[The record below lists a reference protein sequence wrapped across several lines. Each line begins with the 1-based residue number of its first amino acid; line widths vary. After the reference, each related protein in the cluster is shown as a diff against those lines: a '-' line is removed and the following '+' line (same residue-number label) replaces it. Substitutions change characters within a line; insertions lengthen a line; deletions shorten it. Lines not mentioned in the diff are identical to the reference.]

1 MTKKILFFKF
11 SVLVFTTIVF
21 VLTLHGISHAETFT
35 HIYVDAVNGTNAP
48 TGRGSAA
55 KPYQSITFALLLSA
69 RNNLPDPWHV
79 HIRPGTYDA
88 DLAKSANAREIFPL
102 KLRREMIFEGT
113 TTAEECVIDGQ
124 HTGAALVPI
133 LHGEDTEGVTIR
145 NLTIQNSLR
154 TNGFGGIILHD
165 PTGTKE
171 TPSTLEGCIVHNN
184 KGGGVWSNMPLIL
197 TGNTFSSNGGAGV
210 RTNRSTA
217 ATNNIFSD
225 NGTGLFIDGDSTG
238 DIFENTFQNNRIN
251 GGLHVKGTLKA
262 NVAHNTF
269 NNNSGHSGGFYART
283 FTGDV
288 THNAFNNNTGYG
300 GGGGFYA
307 RTFTGDV
314 THNTFN
320 NNSSNDGGGGFYART
335 FTGDVAHNAF
345 NNNSGGSY
353 GGGFFARTFTGDV
366 THNAFNNNSG
376 SYGGGF
382 FAETFTGDVTHNTFT
397 RNTSIS
403 EGGGLRVETFTG
415 NVTHNIFD
423 SNSSGSGSGFHLA
436 RSTTSTVE
444 VFNNIFFNNTARNTG
459 NAVTARHAT
468 HFMNNL
474 FMISDELSEGVSSA
488 HTIWVSSPQ
497 CRFHNNIFSGVK
509 TAIYTEG
516 TFDLPITHNLFHDVK
531 VDFVEQA
538 GNNLG
543 NDLLFW
549 ELVAVNATNNLE
561 GAPLLVDP
569 VTLRDFH
576 LQAASP
582 AINAGT
588 NQFAPS
594 DDFDGVARPIGETV
608 DIGPYEYGGKPAPT
622 DDKEPVVDKP
632 IVDDPVVEMPKVK
645 IYWTTA
651 GKIQRA
657 NLDGSNIETLLTTG
671 LEYPEG
677 IALDVA
683 GDKMYW
689 TDSGTRSIQRANL
702 DGSNIETLLTTG
714 LEDPRGIA
722 LDMAGDKMYWVDL
735 GARSIQRANLDGS
748 NIETLVVTGKY
759 PRDIALDVAGGKMY
773 WTDFGTRSIQR
784 ANLDGTNVETLTTAK
799 DLQDIALD
807 VAGGKMY
814 WTDGFGGIKRNN
826 LDGAQAETLIT
837 DLNFLTDIDLDIA
850 GNKMYWIG
858 GEGGL
863 IQRANLDGSNIEDIA
878 SQKLALYSGIALG
891 ISRQSLDRT
900 PQRLE
905 IVSGVDQQGSINTAL
920 ANPFVVKVRDGSGS
934 AFAGVAV
941 TFAITGGGGSL
952 SIESATTDADG
963 RAESTLTLG
972 PDVGAN
978 TVSVSV
984 SGIQQ
989 TITFTAVSTPPETS
1003 LLVVEGTIT
1012 HTDGSPAEAGL
1023 PVTVTIGSTTQT
1035 AVSAAGGNYR
1045 VTFINLAGVVASS
1058 LDTVEVQVLREMT
1071 SESAEKTV
1079 QLSSEQIIAQK
1090 ATIDLQFLPPTAAEY
1105 LLSVPSG
1112 ISLIHV
1118 PLKVTSIDGVA
1129 QTIESV
1135 SDLYDALGGINTINL
1150 LITHNPTTQQWVS
1163 YLGAQDKGKI
1173 ADKALTDDL
1182 GIMANMKVPVSLRLR
1197 GDALGTDGSS
1207 AITLHP
1213 GTNLVGVPLRD
1224 RRIARVSD
1232 LLFIEGIEGN
1242 VSVIIVSGNGQFK
1255 TVARP
1260 GDAGD
1265 IPITGGQSFILIA
1278 QEAATVAITGT
1289 GWYIA
1294 PGAAAAPPTVG
1305 GARVLPLTGLQA
1317 EGATPV
1323 LAVSGS
1329 IVHEVTRL
1337 NKVGFRV
1344 IAKNLSTGK
1353 VVSRERRS
1361 AFPAI
1366 TGDEGVGYRL
1376 TFVDTEMGWA
1386 AQIGDIL
1393 EISAQSPDPL
1403 IGVQPLRYTVTADD
1417 VKRSQIQLG
1426 ELVAYE
1432 IPAETQLLS
1441 NYPNP
1446 FNPETWIPYRLAED
1460 AFVTLIIYDR
1470 SGRVVRTL
1478 EVGHRIAAAYENR
1491 SKAVYWDGRNEFG
1504 ESVASGVYFYH
1515 LSAGDYSATR
1525 RMVILK

>member
-1 MTKKILFFKF
+1 MTKKTLFFKF
-11 SVLVFTTIVF
+11 SILVFTTIVF
-21 VLTLHGISHAETFT
+21 ALTLHGISHALTFT

-88 DLAKSANAREIFPL
+88 DLAKPVNAREIFPL

-154 TNGFGGIILHD
+154 TNGVGGIILHD

-210 RTNRSTA
+210 WTNRSTA

-225 NGTGLFIDGDSTG
+225 NTNIFSDNTRAGLFIDGDSTG
-238 DIFENTFQNNRIN
+238 DIFENTFQNNGAS
-251 GGLHVKGTLKA
+251 GGLHVTGTLKA

-269 NNNSGHSGGFYART
+269 NNNNVGRH
-283 FTGDV
+283 
-288 THNAFNNNTGYG
+288 
-300 GGGGFYA
+300 GGGFYA
-307 RTFTGDV
+307 G
-314 THNTFN
+314 
-320 NNSSNDGGGGFYART
+320 
-335 FTGDVAHNAF
+335 
-345 NNNSGGSY
+345 
-353 GGGFFARTFTGDV
+353 TFTGDV
-366 THNAFNNNSG
+366 THNAFNNNSVG
-376 SYGGGF
+376 VFGGGF
-382 FAETFTGDVTHNTFT
+382 YAETFTGDVTHNTFT
-397 RNTSIS
+397 RNTSDRGGGFFAGTFTGDVTHNTFNNNNSDGGGFFANAFTGDVIHNAFNNNNS
-403 EGGGLRVETFTG
+403 NSNGGGFSVYTFTGDVTHNTFTRNTSHRGGGLGVRTFTG

-423 SNSSGSGSGFHLA
+423 SNSGRESGGFHLEK
-436 RSTTSTVE
+436 STTNTVK
-444 VFNNIFFNNTARNTG
+444 VFNNIFFNNTARDTG
-459 NAVTARHAT
+459 NAVIARHAT

-509 TAIYTEG
+509 TAIYTDG

-594 DDFDGVARPIGETV
+594 DDFDGVARPVGKTV

-622 DDKEPVVDKP
+622 DNKEPVVDKP
-632 IVDDPVVEMPKVK
+632 IVDDPVVETLKVK

-657 NLDGSNIETLLTTG
+657 NSDGSNIETLVTTG
-671 LEYPEG
+671 LEYPQG

-702 DGSNIETLLTTG
+702 DGSNIETLVTTR

-784 ANLDGTNVETLTTAK
+784 ANLDGTNVEALTTAK

-905 IVSGVDQQGSINTAL
+905 IVSGVDQKGSINTAL

-941 TFAITGGGGSL
+941 TFAITAGGGSL

-1118 PLKVTSIDGVA
+1118 PLKVTAVDDMP
-1129 QTIESV
+1129 QTITSIG
-1135 SDLYDALGGINTINL
+1135 DLYDALGGTSVVNF
-1150 LITHNPTTQQWVS
+1150 LITYDPQTQEWRS
-1163 YLGAQDKGKI
+1163 YFVPSDKGGT
-1173 ADKALTDDL
+1173 ADATLTDDKGVIAGL
-1182 GIMANMKVPVSLRLR
+1182 RTPVSVRLR
-1197 GDALGTDGSS
+1197 GGALGTNETST
-1207 AITLHP
+1207 ITLNQ
-1213 GTNLVGVPLRD
+1213 GLNLVGLPLND
-1224 RRIARVSD
+1224 SRIMRVSD
-1232 LLFIEGIEGN
+1232 LFALEGDWR
-1242 VSVIIVSGNGQFK
+1242 Q
-1255 TVARP
+1255 RP
-1260 GDAGD
+1260 CD
-1265 IPITGGQSFILIA
+1265 
-1278 QEAATVAITGT
+1278 
-1289 GWYIA
+1289 
-1294 PGAAAAPPTVG
+1294 
-1305 GARVLPLTGLQA
+1305 
-1317 EGATPV
+1317 
-1323 LAVSGS
+1323 
-1329 IVHEVTRL
+1329 
-1337 NKVGFRV
+1337 
-1344 IAKNLSTGK
+1344 
-1353 VVSRERRS
+1353 
-1361 AFPAI
+1361 
-1366 TGDEGVGYRL
+1366 
-1376 TFVDTEMGWA
+1376 
-1386 AQIGDIL
+1386 
-1393 EISAQSPDPL
+1393 
-1403 IGVQPLRYTVTADD
+1403 
-1417 VKRSQIQLG
+1417 
-1426 ELVAYE
+1426 
-1432 IPAETQLLS
+1432 
-1441 NYPNP
+1441 YP
-1446 FNPETWIPYRLAED
+1446 
-1460 AFVTLIIYDR
+1460 
-1470 SGRVVRTL
+1470 
-1478 EVGHRIAAAYENR
+1478 HQ
-1491 SKAVYWDGRNEFG
+1491 
-1504 ESVASGVYFYH
+1504 
-1515 LSAGDYSATR
+1515 
-1525 RMVILK
+1525 